1 MGSRFVGVL
10 VSRCETDQF
19 GGDLAGACSIA
30 TPYAVANLVDDAVQ
44 QRKDKLKNGWLIIG

>member
-1 MGSRFVGVL
+1 MGARFIGGP

-30 TPYAVANLVDDAVQ
+30 TLDAVADLVDEAVQ
-44 QRKDKLKNGWLIIG
+44 QCRDTLKKAG